1 MQWRL
6 EEEQRP
12 RWISRKF
19 LGNTPTRID
28 DIDGGI
34 KTYEQIQLSA
44 FSNLKKKFI
53 PLITFYS

>member
-6 EEEQRP
+6 EEEQPPSVDRTE
-12 RWISRKF
+12 RNSRKF

-44 FSNLKKKFI
+44 FSNLKRKFI
-53 PLITFYS
+53 R